1 MIQEIPLVEMKNIT
15 KAFPG
20 AIAIDNVDFELL
32 PGEIHVLVGQNGA
45 GKSTLVNILAGT
57 IKLDAGTIKVN
68 GELVKFNNPSDA
80 QKQGISLV
88 PQEIPIF
95 PDLTIAENIFMG
107 VLPSKYKNKIF
118 NIVDFKNLYKKAEL
132 ALSKFNMHLNVN
144 QLAGKLPIANQQLII
159 IAKALVRETRI
170 LIMDEPTACLGSK
183 EIDILFD
190 ILKKLCAEEKIGIIY
205 ICHRL
210 EEAKR
215 VGHRITVLRD
225 SRKTDTYDAKTVST
239 TTLIEAMTGKERV
252 FKNFEKL
259 KVTGE
264 KGIDIYNLNHHRY
277 LEEIS
282 FNISKGEI
290 VGIGGVLGSGRS
302 ELLKIIYG
310 IFPLDSGEIKI
321 FGRKYVPSSPIE
333 AIRFE
338 IGYLPS
344 DRNIEGLH
352 LLQDV
357 AFNISLPSLSQLIS
371 KINIV
376 DRKKEKKE
384 TNEVVQRLQIKTRSN
399 KSPVWTLSGGNR
411 QKVSVAKWI
420 FAKSK
425 IILCDEPTR
434 GVDVAAKDEIYQ
446 LIREL
451 ASRGITFLISSPD
464 VEELLKVCDRI
475 ILMKMKKI
483 IVDFESK
490 DLSEKEILN
499 LIL

>member
-1 MIQEIPLVEMKNIT
+1 MQAFSLIEMKNIKKT
-15 KAFPG
+15 FPG
-20 AIAIDNVDFELL
+20 TIAVDNVDFEVA

-57 IKLDAGTIKVN
+57 LKQDAGTIKVSGKFVN
-68 GELVKFNNPSDA
+68 FNNPSDS

-95 PDLTIAENIFMG
+95 PDLTVAENIFMG
-107 VLPSKYKNKIF
+107 ALPSFHNKILD
-118 NIVDFKNLYKKAEL
+118 IVDFKNLYKKAEL

-144 QLAGKLPIANQQLII
+144 LLAGKLPIAIQQLII
-159 IAKALVRETRI
+159 IAKALAREARV

-190 ILKKLCAEEKIGIIY
+190 ILKKLCTDEKLGIVY

-215 VGHRITVLRD
+215 VGNRITVLRD
-225 SRKTDTYDAKTVST
+225 GRKIDTYDAKTVPT
-239 TTLIEAMTGKERV
+239 KNLIEAMTGKKRIY
-252 FKNFEKL
+252 KNFKRLKL
-259 KVTGE
+259 IGE
-264 KGIDIYNLNHHRY
+264 KVIEINNLSHNRY
-277 LEEIS
+277 LEKIS
-282 FNISKGEI
+282 FKMGKGEI
-290 VGIGGVLGSGRS
+290 VGLGGVLGSGRS
-302 ELLKIIYG
+302 ELLKVIYG
-310 IFPLDSGEIKI
+310 MLPLDSGEIKI
-321 FGRKYVPSSPIE
+321 FGRKYTPSSPIE
-333 AIRFE
+333 AISFE

-344 DRNIEGLH
+344 DRNVEGLH
-352 LLQDV
+352 LFQNV
-357 AFNISLPSLSQLIS
+357 AFNISLASLSRLIL
-371 KINIV
+371 KVNLV
-376 DRKKEKKE
+376 NTKKELKE
-384 TNEVVQRLQIKTRSN
+384 TNEVAKKLQIKTRSI

-434 GVDVAAKDEIYQ
+434 GVDVASKDEIYQ

-451 ASRGITFLISSPD
+451 ASRGTTFIISSPD
-464 VEELLKVCDRI
+464 VEELLKICDRV
-475 ILMKMKKI
+475 ILMKTRRI
-483 IVDFESK
+483 IADFENK
-490 DLSEKEILN
+490 NLSEKEILN

>member
-1 MIQEIPLVEMKNIT
+1 
-15 KAFPG
+15 
-20 AIAIDNVDFELL
+20 
-32 PGEIHVLVGQNGA
+32 
-45 GKSTLVNILAGT
+45 
-57 IKLDAGTIKVN
+57 
-68 GELVKFNNPSDA
+68 
-80 QKQGISLV
+80 
-88 PQEIPIF
+88 
-95 PDLTIAENIFMG
+95 
-107 VLPSKYKNKIF
+107 
-118 NIVDFKNLYKKAEL
+118 
-132 ALSKFNMHLNVN
+132 
-144 QLAGKLPIANQQLII
+144 
-159 IAKALVRETRI
+159 
-170 LIMDEPTACLGSK
+170 
-183 EIDILFD
+183 
-190 ILKKLCAEEKIGIIY
+190 
-205 ICHRL
+205 
-210 EEAKR
+210 
-215 VGHRITVLRD
+215 
-225 SRKTDTYDAKTVST
+225 
-239 TTLIEAMTGKERV
+239 MTGKERV

-310 IFPLDSGEIKI
+310 IFPLDSGEINI

-352 LLQDV
+352 LFQDV
-357 AFNISLPSLSQLIS
+357 AFNISLPNLSQIIS
-371 KINIV
+371 KMTIV
-376 DRKKEKKE
+376 NRKKEKKE
-384 TNEVVQRLQIKTRSN
+384 VNNIVQKLQIKT
-399 KSPVWTLSGGNR
+399 KSIKSIVWTLSGGNR
-411 QKVSVAKWI
+411 QKISVAKWI
-420 FAKSK
+420 FAESK

-446 LIREL
+446 LIRDL

-475 ILMKMKKI
+475 ILMKAGRI
-483 IVDFESK
+483 IADFENRN
-490 DLSEKEILN
+490 LSEKEILN